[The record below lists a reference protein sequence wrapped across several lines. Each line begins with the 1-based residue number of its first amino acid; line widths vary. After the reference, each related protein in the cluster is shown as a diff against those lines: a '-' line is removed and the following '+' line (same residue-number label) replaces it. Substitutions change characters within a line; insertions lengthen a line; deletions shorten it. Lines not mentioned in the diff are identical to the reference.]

1 MTATCLTQGQLT
13 NLMLTGP
20 THRER
25 KVIWMEVTGAR
36 AQIMDNLGY
45 YQLLLVKKGKTET
58 QFTIQIDKDL
68 QRTYP
73 EEGFFDIPGAMAS
86 LRNILVAYSCR
97 NPSIGY
103 CQGMNFIAGRLL
115 SFGFS
120 EEQAFWM
127 LAQIL
132 ETYLPLDYFSVMT
145 GVLTDQKVFHSL
157 LKLHVPRVAKH
168 LQTHGIDPSM
178 YCVQWLVCIFAYSFR
193 RDIVMRIWDV
203 FFVEGSAFL
212 FRVGLG
218 LMHLLRD
225 EILEIDS
232 EEELILA
239 LEKIAKMI
247 SDPDEILLEASLDK
261 FLLKGKHI
269 KELRET
275 YRKQVL
281 EEMGLND
288 VAMPSSGPIALQPTA
303 RRRNSFFNLSSRH
316 IQLIDDY
323 LLSERSRRVVQVAPA
338 LQHDLIVGRK
348 SRAGGQRAPPR
359 RTQTLPFEVSPDEA
373 TLDSDGSTS
382 QE

>member
-1 MTATCLTQGQLT
+1 MLSHTQLI

-20 THRER
+20 PHKQR
-25 KVIWMEVTGAR
+25 KQIWLEITGALT
-36 AQIMDNLGY
+36 QMKDNAGY
-45 YQLLLVKKGKTET
+45 YTQLLAWKGGVET
-58 QFTIQIDKDL
+58 QFSVQIDKDL

-73 EEGFFDIPGAMAS
+73 EEDFIALPGTMQS
-86 LRNILVAYSCR
+86 LRNVLVAYSWR
-97 NPSIGY
+97 NPSVGY

-115 SFGFS
+115 SFGFT

-168 LQTHGIDPSM
+168 LQRHCIDPSM
-178 YCVQWLVCIFAYSFR
+178 YCVQWLVCIYAYTFR

-203 FFVEGSAFL
+203 FFVEGTAFL

-218 LMHLLRD
+218 LMHLLRE

-232 EEELILA
+232 EEGLIVA
-239 LEKIAKMI
+239 LEKVAMRV
-247 SDPDEILLEASLDK
+247 SDADEVLQAASLDK

-269 KELRET
+269 RDLRER
-275 YRKQVL
+275 YRAKVL
-281 EEMGLND
+281 EDLGLLPPPLPRLGD
-288 VAMPSSGPIALQPTA
+288 ITDPEGG
-303 RRRNSFFNLSSRH
+303 RNSFLVMSSPH
-316 IQLIDDY
+316 MQVIDDY
-323 LLSERSRRVVQVAPA
+323 ILTERGRRVVEAVPAP
-338 LQHDLIVGRK
+338 QRDLLVGRK
-348 SRAGGQRAPPR
+348 TRSVRLPPTRLSRTTNTSA
-359 RTQTLPFEVSPDEA
+359 
-373 TLDSDGSTS
+373 DSEDSGDSTS

>member
-1 MTATCLTQGQLT
+1 MSTGQVLSHSQLT

-20 THRER
+20 THKQR
-25 KVIWMEVTGAR
+25 KLIWLEITGAK
-36 AQIMDNLGY
+36 AQMRDNVGY
-45 YQLLLVKKGKTET
+45 YELLLTWKGTAHT
-58 QFTIQIDKDL
+58 QFSAQIDKDL

-73 EEGFFDIPGAMAS
+73 EEGFLAMPGAMQS
-86 LRNILVAYSCR
+86 LRNVLVAYSWR

-168 LQTHGIDPSM
+168 LQQHSIDPSM
-178 YCVQWLVCIFAYSFR
+178 YCVQWLVCIFAYTFR

-225 EILEIDS
+225 DILDIDS
-232 EEELILA
+232 EEGLIVA
-239 LEKIAKMI
+239 LEKVAMRVD
-247 SDPDEILLEASLDK
+247 DPDEVLQAASLDK
-261 FLLKGKHI
+261 FMLKNKHI
-269 KELRET
+269 RDLRAQYRAKVMEDLCLLPPPLPRMGAIGET
-275 YRKQVL
+275 R
-281 EEMGLND
+281 G
-288 VAMPSSGPIALQPTA
+288 
-303 RRRNSFFNLSSRH
+303 RNSFLALSSPH
-316 IQLIDDY
+316 IQVIEDY
-323 LLSERSRRVVQVAPA
+323 VLMERGKRVVEVTAAP
-338 LQHDLIVGRK
+338 LRDLLIGRK
-348 SRAGGQRAPPR
+348 DRVVSFPAIRRFRTVDESRDA
-359 RTQTLPFEVSPDEA
+359 
-373 TLDSDGSTS
+373 DSQDSGDSTS